1 MASNRLKLNADKT
14 KLMVETPKKLQQITC
29 NEITNLG
36 ETVISAASSVRN
48 LNAIFDSEMT
58 LASHVNA
65 VVKAGFY
72 QLRQLRTIRRL
83 LTMDAAKT
91 LVNSFVSSR
100 IDYCNSVLYGTTD
113 ATHK

>member
-1 MASNRLKLNADKT
+1 M
-14 KLMVETPKKLQQITC
+14 
-29 NEITNLG
+29 LG

-48 LNAIFDSEMT
+48 LGVIFDSEMT

-83 LTMDAAKT
+83 LTMDTAKT
-91 LVNSFVSSR
+91 LVNSFVASR
-100 IDYCNSVLYGTTD
+100 IDYCNNLFYGATD
-113 ATHK
+113 PI